1 MRGPATGEVD
11 RCAFGAAACGEALSC
26 GLYAT
31 ERASR
36 FAKANPREVFNTLLH
51 AASETLLELGHS
63 RLQAILGFTMVLHT
77 WTRKL
82 EFHPHVHGLVT
93 AGGLRV
99 EGTEEEWKA
108 TSERY
113 LFPIEMMRL
122 VFRGKM
128 LAALGALYAEG
139 GFARFDAFDDP
150 EGFERLMR
158 RVAAKNWVVYAKKP
172 FREVGHVLRYLGR
185 YTHRVAI
192 ANSRLVDIT
201 DTSVSFRTKEG
212 KVLTLEP
219 VEFLRRFVQHVLP
232 DGFHKIRHYGLY
244 SAAGVNHRLDLA
256 RQRLAPKGSE
266 PSVESYR
273 PSAVVSWVER
283 PRLIGRD
290 VSRCPSCNAV
300 LARVPLPK

>member
-1 MRGPATGEVD
+1 M
-11 RCAFGAAACGEALSC
+11 
-26 GLYAT
+26 
-31 ERASR
+31 
-36 FAKANPREVFNTLLH
+36 
-51 AASETLLELGHS
+51 
-63 RLQAILGFTMVLHT
+63 
-77 WTRKL
+77 
-82 EFHPHVHGLVT
+82 
-93 AGGLRV
+93 
-99 EGTEEEWKA
+99 
-108 TSERY
+108 
-113 LFPIEMMRL
+113 
-122 VFRGKM
+122 
-128 LAALGALYAEG
+128 
-139 GFARFDAFDDP
+139 
-150 EGFERLMR
+150 
-158 RVAAKNWVVYAKKP
+158 
-172 FREVGHVLRYLGR
+172 LRYLGR

-283 PRLIGRD
+283 LHELTGRD

-300 LARVPLPK
+300 LARVPLPKQQAPPFRSAA